1 MRKYQ
6 SWSLTNQA
14 YVVHNESKPTVRV
27 PSLRIHA
34 RVRACVR
41 ACVRAR
47 ARARVCVCVCVRV
60 NGSVSVG
67 TVVNFKAR

>member
-6 SWSLTNQA
+6 SWSLTDQA

-41 ACVRAR
+41 ARVC
-47 ARARVCVCVCVRV
+47 VCVCVCVRV

>member
-6 SWSLTNQA
+6 NWSLKNQA

-34 RVRACVR
+34 RACVR
-41 ACVRAR
+41 ACV
-47 ARARVCVCVCVRV
+47 RARVCVCVCVRV

>member
-6 SWSLTNQA
+6 SWSLTDQA

-41 ACVRAR
+41 ACVR
-47 ARARVCVCVCVRV
+47 VCVCVCVCVCESQWLSFCRHC
-60 NGSVSVG
+60 
-67 TVVNFKAR
+67 R

>member
-6 SWSLTNQA
+6 NWSLTNQA
-14 YVVHNESKPTVRV
+14 YVVHNESKPTVQV
-27 PSLRIHA
+27 PSLHIHA

-41 ACVRAR
+41 AC
-47 ARARVCVCVCVRV
+47 ARVCVCVCVRV